1 MPRTLT
7 HREDVS
13 SPFAGV
19 LQDFMTLKTEQS
31 QRGKLPANSSLGW
44 IRRGPLVKLETC
56 FAVNWATWSHR
67 IVVAIVLK
75 RMDDPPR
82 KRLATSVASMR
93 NSLSLWPVRRSA
105 KAFEV
110 GVGEESASLI
120 QTLLIGQTAFDR

>member
-1 MPRTLT
+1 M
-7 HREDVS
+7 
-13 SPFAGV
+13 
-19 LQDFMTLKTEQS
+19 
-31 QRGKLPANSSLGW
+31 
-44 IRRGPLVKLETC
+44 
-56 FAVNWATWSHR
+56 NWATWSHG
-67 IVVAIVLK
+67 IIVAIVLK

-110 GVGEESASLI
+110 GVGEEAASLI